1 MYGLI
6 ALNFIIPFVMVFVGY
21 ILKKHPVKDMTSGN
35 GYNTPTSR
43 KSQEHWDYAQS
54 IAPNIFI
61 GIGKTLGLVE
71 IVLCISLLLLN
82 ISTQTTVFAGVVV
95 GIIFLIFGFYKTET
109 GITNNTQ
116 HDTTKKRSH
125 KSGSSCYFRGMRGY
139 ISISKSSGFR
149 RLPGTAIFL

>member
-109 GITNNTQ
+109 GLVFPVPIDDIGNATFLNEDKGLLFMRYIRKFL
-116 HDTTKKRSH
+116 DTMKEA
-125 KSGSSCYFRGMRGY
+125 GD
-139 ISISKSSGFR
+139 
-149 RLPGTAIFL
+149 AV

>member
-95 GIIFLIFGFYKTET
+95 GIIFLIFDFIKQKLELQVNLRTKTFKLL
-109 GITNNTQ
+109 
-116 HDTTKKRSH
+116 DSFP
-125 KSGSSCYFRGMRGY
+125 SS
-139 ISISKSSGFR
+139 SQPDPN
-149 RLPGTAIFL
+149 LQN

>member
-71 IVLCISLLLLN
+71 IV
-82 ISTQTTVFAGVVV
+82 
-95 GIIFLIFGFYKTET
+95 FYTDYR
-109 GITNNTQ
+109 IC
-116 HDTTKKRSH
+116 R
-125 KSGSSCYFRGMRGY
+125 SSCWNYFSDFW
-139 ISISKSSGFR
+139 I
-149 RLPGTAIFL
+149 L

>member
-1 MYGLI
+1 MINEKLEKLNQEI
-6 ALNFIIPFVMVFVGY
+6 AKGEARLRRAQHEEK
-21 ILKKHPVKDMTSGN
+21 ILEHQVKQLN

-109 GITNNTQ
+109 GIT
-116 HDTTKKRSH
+116 
-125 KSGSSCYFRGMRGY
+125 
-139 ISISKSSGFR
+139 SKF
-149 RLPGTAIFL
+149 ANKNF

>member
-95 GIIFLIFGFYKTET
+95 GIIFLIFGFVKKKLELQVNLRTKTFKLL
-109 GITNNTQ
+109 
-116 HDTTKKRSH
+116 DSFP
-125 KSGSSCYFRGMRGY
+125 SS
-139 ISISKSSGFR
+139 SQPDPN
-149 RLPGTAIFL
+149 LQN

>member
-95 GIIFLIFGFYKTET
+95 GIIFLIFGFVKKVFFNRRTVIDNIFFLFRQVTKRYIGTYT
-109 GITNNTQ
+109 
-116 HDTTKKRSH
+116 HFTTDVRH
-125 KSGSSCYFRGMRGY
+125 K
-139 ISISKSSGFR
+139 
-149 RLPGTAIFL
+149 

>member
-71 IVLCISLLLLN
+71 IVLCISLKHK
-82 ISTQTTVFAGVVV
+82 TQYLRCSNSKGV
-95 GIIFLIFGFYKTET
+95 GIL
-109 GITNNTQ
+109 
-116 HDTTKKRSH
+116 KK
-125 KSGSSCYFRGMRGY
+125 
-139 ISISKSSGFR
+139 
-149 RLPGTAIFL
+149 